1 MPSHNDDESRD
12 WTGRTVIVTGSTRG
26 IGRAT
31 AELFGKSGAHVV
43 VHGRDR
49 SQADEVA
56 GLVEADGGTAS
67 VVLLDLR
74 GDSTGEELVDHAI
87 AATGR
92 VDVLV
97 NNAGANV
104 FRGIREAT
112 LNDWEDCLNLDL
124 RAVWLCARAAARVMG
139 QGSAIVNVS
148 SNHAGSTLPGVFP
161 YNVAKAGVLALTQS
175 LAIELAPLGI
185 RTNVVCPGY
194 IDTPIND
201 TYFATFANP
210 EEKRRQ
216 VEMLH
221 PLGRIGTADEVARAI
236 RFLASEIDS
245 GFTTGSV
252 LTLDGG
258 RSTLMQDPEF
268 SNYQNRQVTR

>member
-1 MPSHNDDESRD
+1 
-12 WTGRTVIVTGSTRG
+12 
-26 IGRAT
+26 
-31 AELFGKSGAHVV
+31 

-49 SQADEVA
+49 SQADEVV
-56 GLVEADGGTAS
+56 GLVEAAGGAAS
-67 VVLLDLR
+67 AILLDLR
-74 GDSTGEELVDHAI
+74 GDSTADELVDYAI

-104 FRGIREAT
+104 FRGILEAT

-139 QGSAIVNVS
+139 PGSAIVNVS
-148 SNHAGSTLPGVFP
+148 SNHASATLPGVFP

-210 EEKRRQ
+210 EEKRHR

-221 PLGRIGTADEVARAI
+221 PLGRMGAVDEVARAI
-236 RFLASEIDS
+236 RFLASENDS

-252 LTLDGG
+252 LTIDGG
-258 RSTLMQDPEF
+258 RSTLMQDPDY
-268 SNYQNRQVTR
+268 SDQQ